1 VYSVSPTKGAMD
13 SPFGQALLHVFA
25 PLGIVP
31 SSHTPQGGADVEPL
45 GAAGVPLF
53 DLNQDGTQYFDFHHT
68 ADDTLDKI
76 EPAAL
81 AQNVAA
87 WTAFAWLVADSNV
100 DFRALAAR

>member
-1 VYSVSPTKGAMD
+1 VSLTKGAME
-13 SPFGQALLHVFA
+13 SPFGQTLLRVLA
-25 PLGIVP
+25 PIGVVP
-31 SSHTPQGGADVEPL
+31 SSSAPNGGSDVGPL

-53 DLNQDGTQYFDFHHT
+53 DLNQDGTKYFDYHHT

-81 AQNVAA
+81 SQNVAA
-87 WTAFAWLVADSNV
+87 WVTLAWLVADSDV